1 MIRKYRR
8 AYNCRMPKSPEVT
21 RYIENAA
28 PFARPILEK
37 IRNAFHKGCPD
48 VEETMKWGAPF
59 FDHKGVLGNM
69 AAFKQ
74 HVGWG
79 FWKAKLM
86 EDPEG
91 ILTVGEGGSAMGGVK
106 VTDVSQLPPDK
117 VLVAYVREAVR
128 LNEEGIRQEPRTKRA
143 PAEIEVP
150 DDLQRALKKEPRAA
164 ATFKAFS
171 PSNKREYIEWIADA
185 KQDATRQKR
194 LAQAVEWMAEGKTRN
209 WKYQKK

>member
-1 MIRKYRR
+1 
-8 AYNCRMPKSPEVT
+8 MPKSPEVT
-21 RYIENAA
+21 IYIENAA

-37 IRNAFHKGCPD
+37 IRSAYHKACPD
-48 VEETMKWGAPF
+48 VVETMKWGTPF

-86 EDPEG
+86 ADPEG
-91 ILTVGEGGSAMGGVK
+91 ILSVGEGGSAMGGVK
-106 VTDVSQLPPDK
+106 VKELAQLPSEK

-128 LNEEGIRQEPRTKRA
+128 LNEEGVKAEARPKRA
-143 PAEIEVP
+143 PAETIVP
-150 DDLQRALKKEPRAA
+150 DDLQRALKNEPRAA

-171 PSNKREYIEWIADA
+171 PSNKREYIDWIGDA
-185 KQDATRQKR
+185 KQEATRQKR
-194 LAQAVEWMAEGKTRN
+194 LAQAIEWMAEGKTRN
-209 WKYQKK
+209 WKYERK